1 VNPAQLRRRFA
12 FAFLILSILLV
23 VFLLVLKLIET
34 RPLQFQVEVS
44 PNLSCEHFTGRLAV
58 VVSSARLS
66 DGRMDLTRNGGK
78 AFCLLGTDVNDFGN
92 GKVAIVKQSAVS
104 YPLSHVTDLPA
115 GHYFVGAYLKH
126 GPPLSS
132 PDSPGTFFSSVREFD
147 IDPARAGVITLW
159 LDQPAPP
166 ETVPADTAF
175 MNFLKVKSD
184 LLSKFHGRPMYL
196 RAGIVLPSDYYE
208 HPDRRYPVWVR
219 IGGYGA
225 RYWSIKSLMDEK
237 SDFRKT
243 WDEAD
248 TPRMILVQLDGAGPY
263 GDPYQVNSANNGPYG
278 DALMQELLPEVEK
291 RFRCLPHARVLSGV
305 STGGWA
311 SLALQIFY
319 PDEFDGVWSSCPDPV
334 DFRAFELINIYEN
347 TNAYVNAYGFERPSE
362 RTVDGE
368 VKLTVRR
375 EVQLENVLGRGDSWT
390 LSGEQW
396 CAWNAVFSPRGKD
409 GLPERLWDPQTGAI
423 NRAVAEAWKRYDLR
437 LCLQEHWKT
446 LGPKLQGKLHIAAGD
461 ADNFYLNNAVHLLDE
476 FLSHANPPY
485 KGTIVYGPRK
495 GHGWSN
501 LAVKPMLQEM
511 QAAVERVNRVRQPSA
526 GQ

>member
-1 VNPAQLRRRFA
+1 
-12 FAFLILSILLV
+12 
-23 VFLLVLKLIET
+23 
-34 RPLQFQVEVS
+34 
-44 PNLSCEHFTGRLAV
+44 
-58 VVSSARLS
+58 
-66 DGRMDLTRNGGK
+66 
-78 AFCLLGTDVNDFGN
+78 
-92 GKVAIVKQSAVS
+92 
-104 YPLSHVTDLPA
+104 
-115 GHYFVGAYLKH
+115 
-126 GPPLSS
+126 
-132 PDSPGTFFSSVREFD
+132 
-147 IDPARAGVITLW
+147 
-159 LDQPAPP
+159 
-166 ETVPADTAF
+166 
-175 MNFLKVKSD
+175 
-184 LLSKFHGRPMYL
+184 
-196 RAGIVLPSDYYE
+196 
-208 HPDRRYPVWVR
+208 
-219 IGGYGA
+219 
-225 RYWSIKSLMDEK
+225 
-237 SDFRKT
+237 
-243 WDEAD
+243 
-248 TPRMILVQLDGAGPY
+248 
-263 GDPYQVNSANNGPYG
+263 
-278 DALMQELLPEVEK
+278 
-291 RFRCLPHARVLSGV
+291 
-305 STGGWA
+305 
-311 SLALQIFY
+311 
-319 PDEFDGVWSSCPDPV
+319 V
-334 DFRAFELINIYEN
+334 DFRAFEMINIYEN

-423 NRAVAEAWKRYDLR
+423 NHAVAEAWKRYDLR

>member
-1 VNPAQLRRRFA
+1 LM
-12 FAFLILSILLV
+12 
-23 VFLLVLKLIET
+23 
-34 RPLQFQVEVS
+34 
-44 PNLSCEHFTGRLAV
+44 V
-58 VVSSARLS
+58 VVSSTRPSNA
-66 DGRMDLTRNGGK
+66 GMDLIRNGGK
-78 AFCLLGTDVNDFGN
+78 AFCILGTDVNDFGN

-104 YPLSHVTDLPA
+104 YPLSHVTDLSA
-115 GHYFVGAYLKH
+115 GHYFVWAILNRST
-126 GPPLSS
+126 PRDPSEISNPLLSY
-132 PDSPGTFFSSVREFD
+132 PQE
-147 IDPARAGVITLW
+147 IDLDRAHAGIVKLW
-159 LDQPAPP
+159 LDEQRPP
-166 ETVPADTAF
+166 ESAPADTEF
-175 MNFLKVKSD
+175 MKFLQVQSG

-225 RYWSIKSLMDEK
+225 RYWSIKSLMAEK
-237 SDFRKT
+237 SDFLKT
-243 WDEAD
+243 WNEAD

-263 GDPYQVNSANNGPYG
+263 GDPYQVDSANNGPYG

-423 NRAVAEAWKRYDLR
+423 NHAVAEAWKRYDLR
-437 LCLQEHWKT
+437 LYLQDHWKT

-461 ADNFYLNNAVHLLDE
+461 ADNYYLNNAVHLLDE